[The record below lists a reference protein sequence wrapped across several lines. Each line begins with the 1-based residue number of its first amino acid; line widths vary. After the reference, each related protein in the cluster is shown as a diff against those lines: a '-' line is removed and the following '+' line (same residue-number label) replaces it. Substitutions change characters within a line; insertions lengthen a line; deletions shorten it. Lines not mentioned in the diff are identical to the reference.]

1 MGLLKT
7 LAILIIVYYAFKI
20 VGRYIMPLFVNRMVK
35 NVEKKFREQ
44 QQTKYETQGTVGETV
59 IDKKPSKNK
68 QSNTNVGDYVDF
80 EEVND

>member
-20 VGRYIMPLFVNRMVK
+20 IGRYVMPLFVNRMVK

-59 IDKKPSKNK
+59 IDKKPSNNK